1 MAVYSDAEVLYRCIG
16 QLFDWAFGAEDLGNN
31 LRASG
36 VAIRLHLTD
45 PVATISLDFG
55 NGVVEFGDGS
65 SVVPRVDLYMT
76 ADTAHEFW
84 RGEVNVPLA
93 VAKGTIRAEGSMATV
108 LMSAPLIAP
117 LSGKYQ
123 EILREAG
130 LQEASFGR

>member
-16 QLFDWAFGAEDLGNN
+16 QLFAWAFDAENLGDN

-45 PVATISLDFG
+45 PDATVSLDFG

-84 RGEVNVPLA
+84 RGKVNVPLA
-93 VAKGTIRAEGSMATV
+93 VAKGAIRAEGSMATV
-108 LMSAPLIAP
+108 LMSAPLISP
-117 LSGKYQ
+117 LAGKY
-123 EILREAG
+123 EELAREAG
-130 LQEASFGR
+130 LQEALFGS